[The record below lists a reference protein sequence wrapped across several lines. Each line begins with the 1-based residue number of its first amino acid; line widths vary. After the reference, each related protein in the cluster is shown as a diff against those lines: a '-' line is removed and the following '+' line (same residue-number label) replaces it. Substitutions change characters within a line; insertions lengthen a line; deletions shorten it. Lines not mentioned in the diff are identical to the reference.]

1 VLFWFGKT
9 ITLGAI
15 TTLLHLRT
23 LDT

>member
-9 ITLGAI
+9 ITFGAI